1 MKKKL
6 LVALTAMLVAMSL
19 FASVGMAKS
28 ENAKKSLVAL
38 GDSIT
43 TGYNLGVNNH
53 HPSKDAFP
61 SLIGEEADLRVRN
74 LGVPG
79 WTTVDLLNALKDD
92 KYRDAIRHADYITL
106 DIGSND
112 LRVAYAEYET
122 TKNMGVLQFKIG
134 QTLERLQAIIV
145 EVRLLTDA
153 PIVLYNIYNP
163 YPAGTPIHIASDQ
176 LLTLINN
183 SISFIAGVYGLAYAD
198 AFEAYGDNQV
208 EYVLPNDIHPTVAGQ
223 GALADIGLEALGLE

>member
-112 LRVAYAEYET
+112 LRAAYAEYET

-163 YPAGTPIHIASDQ
+163 YPAGTPIHIASDE

-183 SISFIAGVYGLAYAD
+183 SISIIAGVYGLAYAD